1 MVTPAQLGSWQPDAL
16 GRIADDV
23 ARHRGV
29 LTRLDDDVADARP
42 PASWTFAD
50 ADAART
56 EHDRLADELAT
67 QVSETV
73 AVIEALDTA
82 AEAIRRSRT
91 ALEGAMR
98 RAGVHGMRVDQT
110 TGAVTPTRT
119 YEDETDADYAR
130 GIAHEV
136 AEQIATALGEADSAD
151 KELAAVLQAAATTD
165 ANPIGSLEDQRRVL
179 EFQELSRADQAAY
192 LLEHPEDFAL
202 LGEHT
207 SAEVKALVGEDLAGE
222 LDRIARDPAAFGD
235 ATTVRQHS
243 RLLAAFGADPDVMG
257 AMYGRLGPDGLLA
270 AYNGITSTMYV
281 GVDVEAL
288 GDLAARL
295 RDGLESATHH
305 NGFDGHAF
313 GEDLVRYA
321 THTTSDAE
329 RDAFSAAYPSQG
341 EHAAVLDYLLRD
353 GDYGEDFVRG
363 AAWELDAFERS
374 NPQRAA
380 TWAHHAS
387 FASPLNSL
395 GTDTDGIYQADPV
408 AAAMGQLGRHPAVGL
423 EFFSDHEGAERIE
436 YYVAGRDWSRDG
448 FAGIA
453 QAALGIGTD
462 PGNIAASPEQTGMLV
477 SEFFGRLPDNPRFT
491 PEHALGASEPIGA
504 LLKHYMPSVQIA
516 VGSPTSANG
525 DAALVTL
532 RDRFLP
538 DLAAQPLV
546 YTNDLDSLLRVAL
559 STEDGMARVA
569 EGVANYRQTSIGGW
583 AALADAG
590 DPDATPQALEAVLTS
605 SSKLE
610 GYMQEAVSQLDI
622 GSARSRD
629 QQVAAFTGLVS
640 KAAALVPVPG
650 ADMIVDVAG
659 STGMQLADAA
669 WSGIRSLPV
678 GQIAE
683 VFAGSEEA
691 ARAEATDAYL
701 DGRSM
706 SIVSNFLALAE
717 AGVVEVPS
725 VLRETWMPGGHLV
738 SVTDISLDELGVRT
752 YEASTVLESIVSVDA
767 IESAFKDPYGVIRTE
782 GSP

>member
-50 ADAART
+50 ADTARA
-56 EHDRLADELAT
+56 EHDRLADQLAT

-73 AVIEALDTA
+73 GVIEALDTA

-91 ALEGAMR
+91 ALEGAVR

-119 YEDETDADYAR
+119 YEDEADADYAR
-130 GIAHEV
+130 GIAHEI
-136 AEQIATALGEADSAD
+136 AEQIATALAEADAAD
-151 KELAAVLQAAATTD
+151 HRLAAVLQAAATTD
-165 ANPIGSLEDQRRVL
+165 ANPIGSLEEQRRVL
-179 EFQELSRADQAAY
+179 EFQELSRADQVTY

-202 LGEHT
+202 LDEHM
-207 SAEVKALVGEDLAGE
+207 SAEVKALVGEDLAGQ
-222 LDRIARDPAAFGD
+222 LDRVARDPEAFGG
-235 ATTVRQHS
+235 AGTVRQHS

-281 GVDVEAL
+281 GVNVEEL

-295 RDGLESATHH
+295 RDGLETATRRG
-305 NGFDGHAF
+305 GFDGRAF

-321 THTTSDAE
+321 THTTTDAE
-329 RDAFSAAYPSQG
+329 RDAFAAAYPSQG

-363 AAWELDAFERS
+363 VAWELDDFERS

-395 GTDTDGIYQADPV
+395 GTDADGIHQADPV
-408 AAAMGQLGRHPAVGL
+408 AAAMGQLGRHPGLGL
-423 EFFSDHEGAERIE
+423 EFFSDTEGAERVE
-436 YYVAGRDWSRDG
+436 YYVAERDWSRDG

-453 QAALGIGTD
+453 HAALGIGTD

-477 SEFFGRLPDNPRFT
+477 SEFFGRLPDNPQFT

-525 DAALVTL
+525 SAGVFSLGDGFLPALQNQPLLYSGDAAG
-532 RDRFLP
+532 
-538 DLAAQPLV
+538 
-546 YTNDLDSLLRVAL
+546 LLRVAL
-559 STEDGMARVA
+559 SSESGMARIA
-569 EGVANYRQTSIGGW
+569 EGVAHYRQT
-583 AALADAG
+583 ALAGWSALHES
-590 DPDATPQALEAVLTS
+590 DPVRANDSALESVLATS
-605 SSKLE
+605 AALE
-610 GYMQEAVSQLDI
+610 GYMSETIGQLEI
-622 GSARSRD
+622 GSARSSD
-629 QQVAAFTGLVS
+629 QQVAAFSGLVS
-640 KAAALVPVPG
+640 TAASLVPVPG
-650 ADMIVDVAG
+650 AEMLVDVAG
-659 STGMQLADAA
+659 STGNQLAGAA
-669 WSGIRSLPV
+669 WSHLQTLPGEQV
-678 GQIAE
+678 DQIFGGAE
-683 VFAGSEEA
+683 DA
-691 ARAEATDAYL
+691 ARDAATRAYY
-701 DGRSM
+701 DNRARSV
-706 SIVSNFLALAE
+706 VSSFLAVAE
-717 AGVVEVPS
+717 AGVVDVPPA
-725 VLRETWMPGGHLV
+725 LRDVWMPGGRLITA
-738 SVTDISLDELGVRT
+738 SEIPIEELGVRAS
-752 YEASTVLESIVSVDA
+752 EAGSALQHRVSVDVIA
-767 IESAFKDPYGVIRTE
+767 AAFADPYDVLSTE
-782 GSP
+782 RRP

>member
-50 ADAART
+50 ADTARA
-56 EHDRLADELAT
+56 EHDRLADQLAT

-73 AVIEALDTA
+73 GVIEALDTA

-91 ALEGAMR
+91 ALEGAVR

-119 YEDETDADYAR
+119 YEDEADADYAR
-130 GIAHEV
+130 GIAHEI
-136 AEQIATALGEADSAD
+136 AEQIATALAEADAAD
-151 KELAAVLQAAATTD
+151 HRLAAVLQAAATTD
-165 ANPIGSLEDQRRVL
+165 ANPIGSLEEQRRVL
-179 EFQELSRADQAAY
+179 EFQELSRADQVTY

-202 LGEHT
+202 LDEHM
-207 SAEVKALVGEDLAGE
+207 SAEVKALVGEDLAGR
-222 LDRIARDPAAFGD
+222 LDRVARDPEAFGD
-235 ATTVRQHS
+235 AGTVRQHS

-281 GVDVEAL
+281 GVNVEEL

-295 RDGLESATHH
+295 RDGLETATRRG
-305 NGFDGHAF
+305 GFDGRAF

-321 THTTSDAE
+321 THTTTDAE
-329 RDAFSAAYPSQG
+329 RDAFAAAYPSQG

-363 AAWELDAFERS
+363 VAWELDDFERS

-395 GTDTDGIYQADPV
+395 GTDADGIHQADPV
-408 AAAMGQLGRHPAVGL
+408 AAAMGQLGRHPGLGL
-423 EFFSDHEGAERIE
+423 EFFSDTEGAERVE
-436 YYVAGRDWSRDG
+436 YYVAERDWSRDG

-453 QAALGIGTD
+453 HAALGIGTD

-477 SEFFGRLPDNPRFT
+477 SEFFGRLPDNPQFT

-525 DAALVTL
+525 DAGLVAIQ
-532 RDRFLP
+532 DDFLP
-538 DLAAQPLV
+538 ALRNQPKL
-546 YTNDLDSLLRVAL
+546 YTQDLDDLLRVAL
-559 STEDGMARVA
+559 SSGDGVARLA
-569 EGVANYRQTSIGGW
+569 EGVANFRQTSIGGW
-583 AALADAG
+583 SVLHHDGHDA
-590 DPDATPQALEAVLTS
+590 ATPQALERILTS
-605 SSKLE
+605 SAGLE
-610 GYMQEAVSQLDI
+610 GYMQEALSRI
-622 GSARSRD
+622 EIEGARSHD
-629 QQVAAFTGLVS
+629 QQIAAFTGLVS

-650 ADMIVDVAG
+650 AEMIVDVAG
-659 STGMQLADAA
+659 STGKQLADAM
-669 WSGIRSLPV
+669 WSQIGNVPS
-678 GQIAE
+678 GQITE
-683 VFAGSEEA
+683 IFGGSEDA
-691 ARAEATDAYL
+691 ARASATETYQDSRA
-701 DGRSM
+701 RSV
-706 SIVSNFLALAE
+706 VSSYLALAE
-717 AGVVEVPS
+717 AGVVDVPAS
-725 VLRETWMPGGHLV
+725 MREAWMPDGQLL
-738 SVTDISLDELGVRT
+738 SVGEIPLDDLGVRAH
-752 YEASTVLESIVSVDA
+752 EASSVLATMISVDA